1 MNEIIKNTI
10 ESAEAKAV
18 SLTSIINDLN
28 SQMEDLQDSIRTL
41 TAERKEWE
49 ELVEKLAPGRTLGE
63 PTKIREVTKHRV
75 QWFNTDN
82 LSDKYPAPVVV
93 HGEGCN
99 HIKVSQR
106 DPYMKAGLET
116 VSDVE
121 EWESPEDFAG
131 DYNADFHAEGGNEA
145 CWSIAFFP
153 CTGMVER
160 LTITTGYDKD

>member
-1 MNEIIKNTI
+1 MNDTIKTII
-10 ESAEAKAV
+10 ES
-18 SLTSIINDLN
+18 
-28 SQMEDLQDSIRTL
+28 SQSKRVALDSMMDDVNNQIADLQATLDSYRQEYAEL
-41 TAERKEWE
+41 TE
-49 ELVEKLAPGRTLGE
+49 VIEKLGG
-63 PTKIREVTKHRV
+63 VTKHRV

-82 LSDKYPAPVVV
+82 LIDKYPAPVVV

-99 HIKVSQR
+99 HIKISQR
-106 DPYMKAGLET
+106 DPAMRAGLET

-131 DYNADFHAEGGNEA
+131 DYNADFYNEGGNEA
-145 CWSIAFFP
+145 CWPIAFFP

>member
-1 MNEIIKNTI
+1 MNDTAKLIVDDIKKKIDILDTLI
-10 ESAEAKAV
+10 KDRQDDIAEATK
-18 SLTSIINDLN
+18 DLN
-28 SQMEDLQDSIRTL
+28 RHEKERAEYLDVIEKLGGL
-41 TAERKEWE
+41 TAEE
-49 ELVEKLAPGRTLGE
+49 AP
-63 PTKIREVTKHRV
+63 KKHRV

-82 LSDKYPAPVVV
+82 LSGKYAAPVVV

-131 DYNADFHAEGGNEA
+131 DYNSDFHAEGGNEA
-145 CWSIAFFP
+145 CWPIAFFP